1 MEVMKST
8 LDKKI
13 YASLLSEVQP
23 KVIESEEENEFFL
36 AEVEKLMALGEDLT
50 AEQLQLMQLLVSLIE
65 QFEEQHYQ
73 LHPSTPHQVLNE
85 LVLQRGLKQKDLVPL
100 FGSQGI
106 ASEVLN
112 GKRSISKSQAK
123 ALGDFF
129 HVSPALF
136 LDL

>member
-1 MEVMKST
+1 MKST
-8 LDKKI
+8 LNKKV
-13 YASLLSEVQP
+13 YASLLGDVLP
-23 KVIESEEENEFFL
+23 KVIESEEENELFL

-50 AEQLQLMQLLVSLIE
+50 PEQLQLMNLLVSLIE
-65 QFEEQHYQ
+65 QFEEQHYP
-73 LHPSTPHQVLNE
+73 LHSATPLEVLNE
-85 LVLQRGLKQKDLVPL
+85 LVLQRELKQKDLVPV

-112 GKRSISKSQAK
+112 GKRSISKAQAK

-136 LDL
+136 FDL

>member
-1 MEVMKST
+1 MKST
-8 LDKKI
+8 LNRKV
-13 YASLLSEVQP
+13 YASLLGDVLP
-23 KVIESEEENEFFL
+23 KVIESEEENELFL

-50 AEQLQLMQLLVSLIE
+50 PEQLQLMNLLVSLIE
-65 QFEEQHYQ
+65 KFEEQHYS
-73 LHPSTPHQVLNE
+73 LHPATPLEVLNE
-85 LVLQRGLKQKDLVPL
+85 LVLQRELKQKDLVPV

-112 GKRSISKSQAK
+112 GKRSISKAQAK

>member
-1 MEVMKST
+1 MKST
-8 LDKKI
+8 LNKKV
-13 YASLLSEVQP
+13 YASLLGDVLP
-23 KVIESEEENEFFL
+23 KVIESEEENELFL

-50 AEQLQLMQLLVSLIE
+50 PEQLQLMNLLVSLIE
-65 QFEEQHYQ
+65 QFEEQHYT
-73 LHPSTPHQVLNE
+73 LRPAKPLEVLNE
-85 LVLQRGLKQKDLVPL
+85 LVLQRELKQKDLVPV

-112 GKRSISKSQAK
+112 GKRSISKAQAK
-123 ALGDFF
+123 SLGNFF

>member
-1 MEVMKST
+1 MKST
-8 LDKKI
+8 LNKKV
-13 YASLLSEVQP
+13 YASLLGNVLP
-23 KVIESEEENEFFL
+23 KVIESEEENELFL

-50 AEQLQLMQLLVSLIE
+50 PEQLQLMNLLVSLIE
-65 QFEEQHYQ
+65 QFEEQHYL
-73 LHPSTPHQVLNE
+73 LHPATPLEVLNE
-85 LVLQRGLKQKDLVPL
+85 LVLQRELKQKDLVPV

-112 GKRSISKSQAK
+112 GKRSISKAQAK

-136 LDL
+136 FDL

>member
-1 MEVMKST
+1 MKST
-8 LDKKI
+8 LNKKV
-13 YASLLSEVQP
+13 YASLLGDVLP
-23 KVIESEEENEFFL
+23 KVIESEEENELFL

-50 AEQLQLMQLLVSLIE
+50 PEQLQLMNLLVSLIE
-65 QFEEQHYQ
+65 RFEEQHYS
-73 LHPSTPHQVLNE
+73 LNPASPLEVLNE
-85 LVLQRGLKQKDLVPL
+85 LVLQRGLKQKDLVPV

-112 GKRSISKSQAK
+112 GKRSISKAQAK

>member
-1 MEVMKST
+1 MKIT
-8 LDKKI
+8 LNKKV
-13 YASLLSEVQP
+13 YASLLGDVLP
-23 KVIESEEENEFFL
+23 KVIESEEENELFL

-50 AEQLQLMQLLVSLIE
+50 PEQLQLMNLLVSLIE
-65 QFEEQHYQ
+65 QFEEQHYP
-73 LHPSTPHQVLNE
+73 LRPATPLEVLNE
-85 LVLQRGLKQKDLVPL
+85 LVLQRELKQKDLVPL

-112 GKRSISKSQAK
+112 GKRSISKAQAK

>member
-1 MEVMKST
+1 MKRT

-13 YASLLSEVQP
+13 YASLLSQVQP
-23 KVIESEEENEFFL
+23 KVIESEEENELFL

-50 AEQLQLMQLLVSLIE
+50 VEQLQLMQLLVSLIE
-65 QFEEQHYQ
+65 QFENQHYQ
-73 LHPSTPHQVLNE
+73 LQPATPQEVLTE
-85 LVLQRGLKQKDLVPL
+85 LMLQRALKQKDLVPI

-112 GKRSISKSQAK
+112 GKRSISKAQAK

-129 HVSPALF
+129 HVSPAIF

>member
-1 MEVMKST
+1 MKST
-8 LDKKI
+8 LNRKV
-13 YASLLSEVQP
+13 YASLLGDVLP
-23 KVIESEEENEFFL
+23 KVIESEEENELFL

-50 AEQLQLMQLLVSLIE
+50 PEQLQLMNLLVSLIE
-65 QFEEQHYQ
+65 QFEEQHYS
-73 LHPSTPHQVLNE
+73 LHPATPLEVLNE
-85 LVLQRGLKQKDLVPL
+85 LVLQRDLKQKDLVPV

-112 GKRSISKSQAK
+112 GKRSISKAQAK
-123 ALGDFF
+123 VLGDFF

>member
-73 LHPSTPHQVLNE
+73 LHPSTPHQVLTE

>member
-1 MEVMKST
+1 MKST
-8 LDKKI
+8 LNKRV
-13 YASLLSEVQP
+13 YASLLGDVLP
-23 KVIESEEENEFFL
+23 KVIESEEENELFL

-50 AEQLQLMQLLVSLIE
+50 PEQLQLMNLLVALIE
-65 QFEEQHYQ
+65 QFEDQHYP
-73 LHPSTPHQVLNE
+73 LHPASPLEVLNE
-85 LVLQRGLKQKDLVPL
+85 LVLQRGLKQKDLVPV

-112 GKRSISKSQAK
+112 GKRSISKAQAK

>member
-8 LDKKI
+8 LDKKV
-13 YASLLSEVQP
+13 YASLLGEVQP

-50 AEQLQLMQLLVSLIE
+50 AEQLQLMHLLVSLIE
-65 QFEEQHYQ
+65 QFEDQHYQ
-73 LHPSTPHQVLNE
+73 LHPATPHEVLSE
-85 LVLQRGLKQKDLVPL
+85 LILQRGLKQKDLVPL

-123 ALGDFF
+123 TLGDFF

>member
-1 MEVMKST
+1 MKST
-8 LDKKI
+8 LNRKV
-13 YASLLSEVQP
+13 YASLLGDVLP
-23 KVIESEEENEFFL
+23 KVIESEEENELFL

-50 AEQLQLMQLLVSLIE
+50 PEQLQLMNLLVSLIE
-65 QFEEQHYQ
+65 QFEEQHYA
-73 LHPSTPHQVLNE
+73 LHPATPLEVLNE
-85 LVLQRGLKQKDLVPL
+85 LVLQRGLKQKDLVPV

-112 GKRSISKSQAK
+112 GKRSISKAQAK

-129 HVSPALF
+129 HVSPTLF

>member
-1 MEVMKST
+1 MKST
-8 LDKKI
+8 LNKKV
-13 YASLLSEVQP
+13 YASLLGNVLP
-23 KVIESEEENEFFL
+23 KVIESEEENELFL

-50 AEQLQLMQLLVSLIE
+50 PEQLQLMNLLVSLIE
-65 QFEEQHYQ
+65 QFEELHYP
-73 LHPSTPHQVLNE
+73 LHPATPLEVLNE
-85 LVLQRGLKQKDLVPL
+85 LVLQRELKQKDLVPV

-112 GKRSISKSQAK
+112 GKRSISKAQAK

-129 HVSPALF
+129 YVSPALF